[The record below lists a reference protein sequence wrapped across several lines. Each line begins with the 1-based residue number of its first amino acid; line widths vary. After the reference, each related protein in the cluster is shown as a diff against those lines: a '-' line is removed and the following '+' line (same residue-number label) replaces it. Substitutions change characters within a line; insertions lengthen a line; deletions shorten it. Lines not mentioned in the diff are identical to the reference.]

1 MKICSRH
8 SSASHLNPKFCK
20 ASFLRSWLT
29 TWFCRDSQKS
39 SMSPFFTLFDVP
51 PTLTGTIPVF
61 ISCCFY
67 RQNLQSSHEFKY
79 PPSKEFY
86 FSLLPVASCFNLL
99 MALLKMLLL
108 VCPITYYILVKFHAL
123 EFSYRPYKI
132 ERTSKSCI
140 LFQDG
145 GSVLLYGP
153 YKYIC
158 VSIKCFKL
166 IYFALKYF

>member
-1 MKICSRH
+1 
-8 SSASHLNPKFCK
+8 
-20 ASFLRSWLT
+20 
-29 TWFCRDSQKS
+29 
-39 SMSPFFTLFDVP
+39 MSPFFTLFDVP

-166 IYFALKYF
+166 IYFALKYFQIILRPNSTQFNSLYYVIMPIYVNFLYYIYSCICSTFS